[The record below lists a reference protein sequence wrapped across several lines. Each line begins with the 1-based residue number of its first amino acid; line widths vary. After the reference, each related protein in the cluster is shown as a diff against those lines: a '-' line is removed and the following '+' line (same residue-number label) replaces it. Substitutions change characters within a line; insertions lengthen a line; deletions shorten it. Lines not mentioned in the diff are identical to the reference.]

1 MVTREVH
8 DQFAKHFLEELL
20 TLLGKV
26 NINREVSDEPRQ
38 IDVFFSPNP
47 ENIENAPDL
56 GILSRIISTPV
67 LFEVFR
73 NPPNQNNIRECVLKL
88 FVLIAEI
95 RRQAKRER
103 RKLKEEELP
112 YLWILGTSV
121 SKPILEGFDAKLE
134 EKNPVEGVY
143 VLSKFLRTGMISV
156 SRLPINQET
165 LYLRILGRGETQS
178 GAVQELLNLPQA
190 NPMRQKIAELLVSW
204 RISIEIQEQLKKEDQ
219 EVFMALSQVYLEWKE
234 ATKQEG
240 RLEGLQEGRLAGLQ
254 EGLQE
259 GRQEGLQ
266 EGRQEGLQEGR
277 QEEAA
282 NLVLRQLT
290 RKLANL
296 SETMVKRVKKLTIPQ
311 LENLGEALLEFTEIR
326 DLEIFLSK
334 LEFKPEQSILT
345 QLDPEQPDQ
354 EN

>member
-1 MVTREVH
+1 
-8 DQFAKHFLEELL
+8 LEELL

-254 EGLQE
+254 EG
-259 GRQEGLQ
+259 RQEGLH
-266 EGRQEGLQEGR
+266 EGR

-282 NLVLRQLT
+282 NLVLRLLT

>member
-73 NPPNQNNIRECVLKL
+73 NPPNQNSIRECVLKL
-88 FVLIAEI
+88 FVLIAEM

-259 GRQEGLQ
+259 GRQE
-266 EGRQEGLQEGR
+266 
-277 QEEAA
+277 EAA
-282 NLVLRQLT
+282 NLVLRLLT

-311 LENLGEALLEFTEIR
+311 LENLGEALLEFTQIGN
-326 DLEIFLSK
+326 LETFLSK
-334 LEFKPEQSILT
+334 LESKPEQSTLT
-345 QLDPEQPDQ
+345 QLDTEQPDQ

>member
-219 EVFMALSQVYLEWKE
+219 EVFMALSQIYLEWKE

-240 RLEGLQEGRLAGLQ
+240 RLEGLQEGRLAGL
-254 EGLQE
+254 
-259 GRQEGLQ
+259 
-266 EGRQEGLQEGR
+266 QEGLQEGR

>member
-47 ENIENAPDL
+47 ESIENPPDL

-73 NPPNQNNIRECVLKL
+73 NPPNQNSIRECVLKL

-240 RLEGLQEGRLAGLQ
+240 RLEGLQEGR
-254 EGLQE
+254 
-259 GRQEGLQ
+259 
-266 EGRQEGLQEGR
+266 

-311 LENLGEALLEFTEIR
+311 LENLGEALLEFTQIG
-326 DLEIFLSK
+326 DLETFLSK
-334 LEFKPEQSILT
+334 LESKPEQSTLT
-345 QLDPEQPDQ
+345 QLDAEQPDR
-354 EN
+354 ED

>member
-121 SKPILEGFDAKLE
+121 SKTILEGFDAKLE

-266 EGRQEGLQEGR
+266 EGRQE
-277 QEEAA
+277 EAA

-311 LENLGEALLEFTEIR
+311 LENLGEALLEFTQIG
-326 DLEIFLSK
+326 DLETFLSK
-334 LEFKPEQSILT
+334 LESKPEQSTLT
-345 QLDPEQPDQ
+345 QLDTEQPDQ

>member
-259 GRQEGLQ
+259 GRQE
-266 EGRQEGLQEGR
+266 
-277 QEEAA
+277 EAA

-311 LENLGEALLEFTEIR
+311 LENLGETLLEFTQIG
-326 DLEIFLSK
+326 DLETFLSK
-334 LEFKPEQSILT
+334 LESKPEQSTLT
-345 QLDPEQPDQ
+345 QLDTEQPDQ

>member
-1 MVTREVH
+1 
-8 DQFAKHFLEELL
+8 LEELL

-259 GRQEGLQ
+259 GRQE
-266 EGRQEGLQEGR
+266 
-277 QEEAA
+277 EAA
-282 NLVLRQLT
+282 NLVLRLLT

-311 LENLGEALLEFTEIR
+311 LENLGETLLEFTQIG
-326 DLEIFLSK
+326 DLETFLSK
-334 LEFKPEQSILT
+334 LESKPEQSTLT
-345 QLDPEQPDQ
+345 QLDTEQPDQ

>member
-259 GRQEGLQ
+259 GRQE
-266 EGRQEGLQEGR
+266 
-277 QEEAA
+277 EAA
-282 NLVLRQLT
+282 NLVLRLLT

-311 LENLGEALLEFTEIR
+311 LENLGETLLEFTQIG
-326 DLEIFLSK
+326 DLETFLSK
-334 LEFKPEQSILT
+334 LESKPEQSTLT
-345 QLDPEQPDQ
+345 QLDTEQPDQ

>member
-73 NPPNQNNIRECVLKL
+73 NPPNQNSIRECVLKL

-259 GRQEGLQ
+259 GRQE
-266 EGRQEGLQEGR
+266 
-277 QEEAA
+277 EAA
-282 NLVLRQLT
+282 NLVLRLLT

-311 LENLGEALLEFTEIR
+311 LENLGEALLEFTQIG
-326 DLEIFLSK
+326 DLETFLSK
-334 LEFKPEQSILT
+334 LESKPEQSTLT
-345 QLDPEQPDQ
+345 QLDTEQPDQ

>member
-190 NPMRQKIAELLVSW
+190 NTMRQKIAELLVSW

-259 GRQEGLQ
+259 GRQE
-266 EGRQEGLQEGR
+266 
-277 QEEAA
+277 EAA
-282 NLVLRQLT
+282 NLVLRLLT

-311 LENLGEALLEFTEIR
+311 LENLGEALLEFTQIG
-326 DLEIFLSK
+326 DLETFLSK
-334 LEFKPEQSILT
+334 LESKPEQSTLT
-345 QLDPEQPDQ
+345 QLDTEQPDQ

>member
-1 MVTREVH
+1 M
-8 DQFAKHFLEELL
+8 
-20 TLLGKV
+20 
-26 NINREVSDEPRQ
+26 
-38 IDVFFSPNP
+38 
-47 ENIENAPDL
+47 
-56 GILSRIISTPV
+56 
-67 LFEVFR
+67 FEVFR

-204 RISIEIQEQLKKEDQ
+204 RISVEIQEQLKKEDQ

-234 ATKQEG
+234 TTKQEG
-240 RLEGLQEGRLAGLQ
+240 RLEGLQEGRL
-254 EGLQE
+254 
-259 GRQEGLQ
+259 EGLQ

-282 NLVLRQLT
+282 NLVLRLLT

-296 SETMVKRVKKLTIPQ
+296 SETMVKQVKKLTIPQ
-311 LENLGEALLEFTEIR
+311 LENLGEALLEFTQIA
-326 DLEIFLSK
+326 DLETFLSK
-334 LEFKPEQSILT
+334 LESKPEQSTLI
-345 QLDPEQPDQ
+345 QLDTEQPDQ

>member
-259 GRQEGLQ
+259 GRQE
-266 EGRQEGLQEGR
+266 
-277 QEEAA
+277 EAA
-282 NLVLRQLT
+282 NLVLRLLT

-311 LENLGEALLEFTEIR
+311 LENLGEALLEFTQIG
-326 DLEIFLSK
+326 DLETFLSK
-334 LEFKPEQSILT
+334 LESKPEQSTLT
-345 QLDPEQPDQ
+345 QLDTEQPDQ